1 MKWILLFIPLFFC
14 LISFNSQAEIVE
26 SQSAHIACASRNG
39 TADTPSVFG
48 YALTYSGCVKYG
60 YSHPSYI
67 SLSQSYPS
75 TSLVLSGKEVK
86 VKYQFQGDKYL
97 LIIQGVY
104 FSDPQDILCPTSH
117 QFETQDGQC
126 SDEIADIIPDD
137 PLPEKQENGCYPS
150 GTSIDTV
157 YGPSSIK
164 NKSSC
169 FSDSCSATI
178 RPSDTVT
185 ICTHD
190 SEGIERCQF
199 NLVSSGQSCVFDA
212 SNPNWS
218 EELPPENSGDYTPSD
233 NLSGGGVDSGAIDS
247 SGNPVSG
254 AESTN
259 TYEQQLTNENLKR
272 LIDDQ
277 ATLLTD
283 LNKSLNSSI
292 DYDKVKTGY
301 LKQISENTKN
311 LTSGGGG
318 GGSSS
323 GDGGDWSGSGDSI
336 VSDSCD
342 SFACE
347 SHPVI
352 CQLAKEEWLKRCEV
366 DDFLSSGGDGSQIA
380 DGLQNFIDENP
391 NELLEAGSLDV
402 SKVMNKYTNGEGL
415 STSATCPSPKSVDA
429 GITTF
434 QIDYTPFCDM
444 AVIIKAL
451 IIIFSS
457 VTSILLISKYM

>member
-1 MKWILLFIPLFFC
+1 MKWILFFLFSIQGFV
-14 LISFNSQAEIVE
+14 SFVSQAEIVDKLNGVLCE
-26 SQSAHIACASRNG
+26 DYPTGQVLG
-39 TADTPSVFG
+39 TALDSDECKQF
-48 YALTYSGCVKYG
+48 AES
-60 YSHPSYI
+60 SS
-67 SLSQSYPS
+67 SYPLCETNYGDS
-75 TSLVLSGKEVK
+75 FFIVRTGSG
-86 VKYQFQGDKYL
+86 FSCTPNNSNHYL
-97 LIIQGVY
+97 LVKID
-104 FSDPQDILCPTSH
+104 FSKVCLSPHS
-117 QFETQDGQC
+117 FETQNGQC
-126 SDEIADIIPDD
+126 SDEIADTIPNE

-150 GTSIDTV
+150 GTIIDNV

-178 RPSDTVT
+178 RPSDSVTV
-185 ICTHD
+185 CTVD
-190 SEGIERCQF
+190 ENGIDNCQF
-199 NLVSSGQSCVFDA
+199 NLVSSGQSCEFNA
-212 SNPNWS
+212 SNPQWVDD
-218 EELPPENSGDYTPSD
+218 LPLENSGEYTPSND
-233 NLSGGGVDSGAIDS
+233 LSGGGIDSGSLDG

-259 TYEQQLTNENLKR
+259 LYEQQITNENLKR

-283 LNKSLNSSI
+283 INKSLNHSI
-292 DYDKVKTGY
+292 DYDQVKTGY

-311 LTSGGGG
+311 ISGGGG

-336 VSDSCD
+336 TSDSCE
-342 SFACE
+342 SFACS

-352 CQLAKEEWLKRCEV
+352 CQLAKEDWLKRCEV

-402 SKVMNKYTNGEGL
+402 SNVMNKYTKGEGL
-415 STSATCPSPKSVDA
+415 STSATCPAPKSVNA
-429 GITTF
+429 GIATF
-434 QIDYTPFCDM
+434 EIDYTPFCDM